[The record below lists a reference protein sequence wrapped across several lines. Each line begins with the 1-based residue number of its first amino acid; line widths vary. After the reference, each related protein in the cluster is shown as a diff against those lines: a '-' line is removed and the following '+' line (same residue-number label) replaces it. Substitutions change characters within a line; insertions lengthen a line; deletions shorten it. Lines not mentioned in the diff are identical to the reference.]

1 MKIKFRNGQLLT
13 PTHIT
18 DALHNEMSDDG
29 IPDIERYV
37 RMRWHAERQEREIQH
52 LRYEIKTLQT
62 RIQKLEPPYL

>member
-1 MKIKFRNGQLLT
+1 MKLEFRNGQLLT

-18 DALHNEMSDDG
+18 DALHNEMSDGG

-37 RMRWHAERQEREIQH
+37 RMRWHAESQERDIERLQH
-52 LRYEIKTLQT
+52 EIKTLET